1 MNQPTEV
8 EAELIPPPGV
18 VRAEL
23 ARSVRESRRLR
34 ALLRLSMQV
43 VEDRHYVRSLAR
55 RDQEPA
61 GRGLAR

>member
-1 MNQPTEV
+1 MNHRTEH

-34 ALLRLSMQV
+34 SLLRLSMQV
-43 VEDRHYVRSLAR
+43 VEDRRYLRSLAR
-55 RDQEPA
+55 RDSLA
-61 GRGLAR
+61 TGREVAR